1 MKIAIIGRSE
11 WMYETIELLI
21 NEGFEI
27 GLIITSKAAP
37 EYKVTSD
44 DFEKLAKSID
54 ASFLYTAKLGDSES
68 LSFIRNQNK
77 CGIALSVN
85 YSGLIPQSVIDCF
98 DLGILNAH
106 GGDLPRY
113 RGNACQAWAI
123 INGENRIGLCIHKM
137 IGGELDN
144 GDIVARDFFS
154 IGSKTK
160 VGECYLWMEKRIPA
174 LFAEAVTKLA
184 DNGDFVLDVQSKQ
197 KQDALRCYPRQP
209 EDGRI
214 NWSDSSINIQRLIN
228 ASSEPFSGAFAE
240 YKGENIIIWDSEL
253 YQDDEVYIAIPGQ
266 VTNLEYSSDYIV
278 VATGSGKLKLKE
290 IEYMGVRCKP
300 RTIIKSIRKRLT

>member
-1 MKIAIIGRSE
+1 
-11 WMYETIELLI
+11 
-21 NEGFEI
+21 
-27 GLIITSKAAP
+27 
-37 EYKVTSD
+37 
-44 DFEKLAKSID
+44 
-54 ASFLYTAKLGDSES
+54 
-68 LSFIRNQNK
+68 
-77 CGIALSVN
+77 
-85 YSGLIPQSVIDCF
+85 
-98 DLGILNAH
+98 
-106 GGDLPRY
+106 
-113 RGNACQAWAI
+113 
-123 INGENRIGLCIHKM
+123 
-137 IGGELDN
+137 
-144 GDIVARDFFS
+144 
-154 IGSKTK
+154 
-160 VGECYLWMEKRIPA
+160 
-174 LFAEAVTKLA
+174 
-184 DNGDFVLDVQSKQ
+184 VLDVQSKQ